1 MTLEVP
7 VPISVFEPIGQID
20 LSSHRFLR
28 ESIDDRSSFGFDE
41 ALCFYIGLTRVHI
54 NADFDRRV
62 KGIQDFGGHASENVE
77 MGQRLAPSILRAGFY
92 A

>member
-1 MTLEVP
+1 MNNAKLPVGSIELESEVR
-7 VPISVFEPIGQID
+7 SDLGSARAHLCDGVFEPIGQID

-62 KGIQDFGGHASENVE
+62 KGIQDF
-77 MGQRLAPSILRAGFY
+77 RPC
-92 A
+92 